1 MDIERLKT
9 AWQKHSAATADW
21 LSGSNLAATLD
32 RRVRRLER
40 QVFWRDIRET
50 LAAMIGVIIF
60 GLLAWYTA
68 SPVARTGAA
77 LTVVAAIFIV
87 AHLHRTRARVSAPD
101 PSLPLMAYCRRAL
114 DRVDGQIAL
123 LRSVLW
129 WYILPLLIGCNLVF
143 AGQAGLGV
151 ISLVYAALSLSFGV
165 FVYRLNQRA
174 VNKTLLPLREELEVC
189 LRSVEA
195 NGETR

>member
-9 AWQKHSAATADW
+9 AWQKRSAAPAHRV
-21 LSGSNLAATLD
+21 SGGNLAATLD

-50 LAAMIGVIIF
+50 VAAIIGVIIF
-60 GLLAWYTA
+60 GLFAWYTA
-68 SPVARTGAA
+68 SPVARAGAA

-87 AHLHRTRARVSAPD
+87 AHLHRTRARVSAAD
-101 PSLPLMAYCRRAL
+101 PSLPVIAYCRGAL
-114 DRVDGQIAL
+114 DRVDAQIAL

-129 WYILPLLIGCNLVF
+129 WYILPILIGCNLVF

-151 ISLVYAALSLSFGV
+151 ISLVYAAVTLAFGV

-174 VNKTLLPLREELEVC
+174 VNKTLLPLREELALC
-189 LRSVEA
+189 LRSLEA
-195 NGETR
+195 NGESR